1 MMAGQEEPMVSKK
14 QKSPRTVPQTEL
26 SIPGGNTLS
35 LVVFRDGSRGFMA
48 KSEDGAGCGFYD
60 IDGGRICYDPGF
72 MMEIRSL
79 GEYAPGDGDGFW
91 ALVARV

>member
-1 MMAGQEEPMVSKK
+1 MVSKK
-14 QKSPRTVPQTEL
+14 QNLSRTIHQSEV

-35 LVVFRDGSRGFMA
+35 LVAFRDGTKGFMA
-48 KSEDGAGCGFYD
+48 QSEDGAGCGFYD
-60 IDGGRICYDPGF
+60 IDGERICYDPGF